1 MPSISDINVD
11 QLKENQLIALF
22 AKFNN
27 VKDFFFWSCKVVR
40 TTTTTSDKNTDA
52 LLNCA
57 PAIDIDDEDIE
68 DAKNKQLPLPTQV
81 WLKQGNIQ
89 QRQEQQE
96 QNNKSSSLLFP
107 SYEVKPATKKDA
119 ETKFE
124 NLIDGHMR
132 RIWFNPQMPLTV
144 PPNLF
149 KDGFH
154 LEEQQASSTPTE
166 NNNNKI
172 IASSF
177 QMFDRIIGDLHM
189 DCHYDS
195 FRAEV
200 EEQKMSGKKLH
211 HQNHHDHNHQHHQQ
225 HQQQDAM
232 MQPQH

>member
-40 TTTTTSDKNTDA
+40 TTASDKNNDA

-81 WLKQGNIQ
+81 WLKQGNLQ
-89 QRQEQQE
+89 QHQEQS
-96 QNNKSSSLLFP
+96 QNNKSSPLSLFP

-154 LEEQQASSTPTE
+154 VEGEQQSSTPTE
-166 NNNNKI
+166 NNKI

-211 HQNHHDHNHQHHQQ
+211 QHRDHHHC

-232 MQPQH
+232 MHPQH